1 MKSPLRRLI
10 GSATLFLIATAP
22 VAAGDGL
29 TRLEATWA
37 HLHDYSVTIEAH
49 EVLGKESDEHEL
61 RYEFRK
67 PDQARLDV
75 LVGTKSGSTIVWN
88 GGDHVIAYRK
98 NFSLFKIHGSARQK
112 DLTSLRGNSILSP
125 NMGDLLSCFE
135 EHRDAIHEHDGPVV
149 NGEATDEIS
158 LSYANVVCPDD
169 SAADRAVTADILD
182 VSKKSGL
189 ILMRKRF
196 EGDELVEQWELKDYK
211 VDANV
216 SDSDF
221 R

>member
-1 MKSPLRRLI
+1 MILPFRRLV
-10 GSATLFLIATAP
+10 GSAALLLIAAAP
-22 VAAGDGL
+22 AGAGDGL
-29 TRLEATWA
+29 SRLEATWA
-37 HLHDYSVTIEAH
+37 HLHDYSVTIEAR
-49 EVLGKESDEHEL
+49 EILGKESDEHEL

-67 PDQARLDV
+67 PDSARLDV
-75 LVGTKSGSTIVWN
+75 LAGTKSGSTIVWH
-88 GGDHVIAYRK
+88 GGDRVIAYRR

-135 EHRDAIHEHDGPVV
+135 EHRDAVREHDGPVV
-149 NGEATDEIS
+149 DGESTDEIA
-158 LSYANVVCPDD
+158 LPYANVVCPDD

-189 ILMRKRF
+189 IVMRKRF

-211 VDANV
+211 VDANL